1 MQLIIHHSG
10 GSLIRK
16 AIINWHGS
24 LFKWRCVLLKWL
36 QLFRYGNTRLKYLI
50 QRRVNCH
57 TNYLVMSIEMR
68 STYASTDS
76 TPKTLEPFEK
86 KTHLNQIS
94 ECEND
99 TFNWNFEFKQFPEI
113 SFKFFLT
120 SGNAKKKN
128 MQETVYKLWSI
139 SMKLSSLNIICMHWN
154 VENIAK
160 TMRLVAHVSS
170 A

>member
-120 SGNAKKKN
+120 SGNAKKKKICKKRSTN
-128 MQETVYKLWSI
+128 YEAFPWNSVHSI
-139 SMKLSSLNIICMHWN
+139 
-154 VENIAK
+154 
-160 TMRLVAHVSS
+160 
-170 A
+170 